1 MSSNERCI
9 YDRNGYSTLVSII
22 LEYISNSENLRSKRI
37 VMKGVCMMVE
47 MGIWLLDRVFNGE
60 NLKLEKGYIICW

>member
-1 MSSNERCI
+1 MKDMCI

-47 MGIWLLDRVFNGE
+47 MGI
-60 NLKLEKGYIICW
+60 